1 MKVFITSSAK
11 QDMYD
16 IVKFIVSDNPK
27 AAREWLDSIVE
38 YIEKISSFPNMGRIV
53 PEYNENTIREIIH
66 DQHRIVYKINEN
78 DQIIYIIAVHHSKKL
93 LH

>member
-27 AAREWLDSIVE
+27 AAREWLDSIV
-38 YIEKISSFPNMGRIV
+38 
-53 PEYNENTIREIIH
+53 
-66 DQHRIVYKINEN
+66 
-78 DQIIYIIAVHHSKKL
+78 
-93 LH
+93 